1 MNHQVTDSEFIEP
14 YEDGQVSGVIK
25 SLIEDTNFL
34 QTLSSQLYPKLTKIV
49 PSITRSFVKKMFSNN
64 FKFSNSVE
72 EFQKNLAPFVE
83 KMIASTTNGF
93 TYSGLENLCSKPTLF
108 IANHRDIS
116 LDPLFLNYSL
126 YIEGY
131 KTARIA
137 IGDNLLDGGFSE
149 KLMRLNKSFV
159 VHRNIKGVKE
169 TYRKLQNLSSFIDKS
184 IKVDNESIWIAQRE
198 GRANDGNDFTDK
210 AVLKMLYLSCRKKM
224 KLEEWLSRVNLTPI
238 SISYEYDPLDITKAI
253 GWEGWESL
261 SEEENNKRDLQEIIE
276 GIKGKKGRVHLH
288 ICKAITN
295 SPDNLAGLA
304 QIIDQKILSNYR
316 LWPSNYISAR
326 ELNLLNLN
334 SSSGIESQDPSFFK
348 RFDGLESDLREAVL
362 RVYAAPYVNTT
373 QRG

>member
-362 RVYAAPYVNTT
+362 RIYAAPYVNTT

>member
-1 MNHQVTDSEFIEP
+1 
-14 YEDGQVSGVIK
+14 
-25 SLIEDTNFL
+25 
-34 QTLSSQLYPKLTKIV
+34 
-49 PSITRSFVKKMFSNN
+49 
-64 FKFSNSVE
+64 
-72 EFQKNLAPFVE
+72 
-83 KMIASTTNGF
+83 
-93 TYSGLENLCSKPTLF
+93 
-108 IANHRDIS
+108 
-116 LDPLFLNYSL
+116 
-126 YIEGY
+126 
-131 KTARIA
+131 
-137 IGDNLLDGGFSE
+137 
-149 KLMRLNKSFV
+149 MRLNKSFV

-362 RVYAAPYVNTT
+362 RIYAAPYVNTT